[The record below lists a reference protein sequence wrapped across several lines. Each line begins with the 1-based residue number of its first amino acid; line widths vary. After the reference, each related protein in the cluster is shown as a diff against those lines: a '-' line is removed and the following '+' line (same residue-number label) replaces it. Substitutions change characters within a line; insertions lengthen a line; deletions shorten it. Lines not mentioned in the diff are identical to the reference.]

1 MTDLIQS
8 ADAYHLR
15 ELIQHDNKIF
25 YVVPRYQR
33 EYTWGKNEWE
43 KLLDDVLED
52 RSAETFLGTIIC
64 VNVTR
69 GAAKGSKLE
78 LIDGQQRMTTLSL
91 LLSAVWKKLAD
102 LGVPRELEDGD
113 WDYEFGNLKRRL
125 ITDKQPRVQLQH
137 QNSNNRDYEYL
148 FERLGLLAKGS
159 ETQPKNWGNRRI
171 AKAFKFFNSYLDDI
185 LATLETHEDKLRE
198 LFNIL
203 DSILDS
209 VIVQIEVGSYEA
221 AFVLF
226 ESLNNRGVPL
236 SAIDLIKNNLLA
248 LATQEESGFKGS
260 DQKPVTVEAAYAQ
273 WQRILN
279 LLGDNPANQ
288 ERFLRY
294 YWNAFEPVKASDGT
308 RNFAT
313 KSNLIRLYESYLK
326 NGVRPFL
333 ENLEIGAE
341 AYSAALGEPSELISQ
356 KATTAMKRLQR
367 AQGAPGNV
375 LLLYLI
381 VNKDTLDLTDEELL
395 TIVNQLT
402 AFFVRRN
409 ITGRPST
416 SDLQRMFRDIVRQIS
431 GAARETRISEIVGD
445 RLLKVSADDL
455 LFREALS
462 GPIYTDNA
470 DMTRFILASLAEA
483 NMTNE
488 SFSDLWAR
496 TSQQK
501 RPYAWSIEH
510 IFPQGDNIPESWVAM
525 MGGAEQA
532 QKALENHVH
541 KLGNLTLTANNSSLG
556 NRSFEAKKNHK
567 NSSGHYIG
575 FRNGLSIN
583 APLVAIDQWD
593 ANRIIE
599 RTEMLVDDLVRMYS
613 LESIAGSAG
622 RP

>member
-1 MTDLIQS
+1 
-8 ADAYHLR
+8 
-15 ELIQHDNKIF
+15 
-25 YVVPRYQR
+25 
-33 EYTWGKNEWE
+33 
-43 KLLDDVLED
+43 
-52 RSAETFLGTIIC
+52 
-64 VNVTR
+64 
-69 GAAKGSKLE
+69 
-78 LIDGQQRMTTLSL
+78 
-91 LLSAVWKKLAD
+91 
-102 LGVPRELEDGD
+102 
-113 WDYEFGNLKRRL
+113 
-125 ITDKQPRVQLQH
+125 
-137 QNSNNRDYEYL
+137 
-148 FERLGLLAKGS
+148 
-159 ETQPKNWGNRRI
+159 
-171 AKAFKFFNSYLDDI
+171 
-185 LATLETHEDKLRE
+185 
-198 LFNIL
+198 
-203 DSILDS
+203 
-209 VIVQIEVGSYEA
+209 
-221 AFVLF
+221 
-226 ESLNNRGVPL
+226 
-236 SAIDLIKNNLLA
+236 
-248 LATQEESGFKGS
+248 
-260 DQKPVTVEAAYAQ
+260 
-273 WQRILN
+273 
-279 LLGDNPANQ
+279 
-288 ERFLRY
+288 
-294 YWNAFEPVKASDGT
+294 
-308 RNFAT
+308 
-313 KSNLIRLYESYLK
+313 
-326 NGVRPFL
+326 
-333 ENLEIGAE
+333 
-341 AYSAALGEPSELISQ
+341 
-356 KATTAMKRLQR
+356 MKRLQR

-532 QKALENHVH
+532 QRALENHVH

-613 LESIAGSAG
+613 LESIAGAAG